1 LLIETQCQWPFVYWQ
16 FHITKSHLQVPT
28 KNFNPLFL
36 ILKGDKVTN
45 PIADSLNREYPEIRE
60 ALASAFIESQ
70 ISMLG
75 VAICPVEED
84 GIQGLIL
91 QAFDV
96 NQNLSPLKVSL
107 FPLTVKSRTQ
117 RSWFGAIPWD
127 FYVRFYVEEIPEL
140 DEFTSDAQL
149 DELFFTTLSTHEKGG
164 VELLEYLATTLKSEF
179 GLQVNFYSPPDREQ
193 KS

>member
-1 LLIETQCQWPFVYWQ
+1 
-16 FHITKSHLQVPT
+16 
-28 KNFNPLFL
+28 
-36 ILKGDKVTN
+36 
-45 PIADSLNREYPEIRE
+45 
-60 ALASAFIESQ
+60 
-70 ISMLG
+70 MLG

-179 GLQVNFYSPPDREQ
+179 GLQVNFYSPPNR
-193 KS
+193 

>member
-1 LLIETQCQWPFVYWQ
+1 M
-16 FHITKSHLQVPT
+16 
-28 KNFNPLFL
+28 
-36 ILKGDKVTN
+36 TN
-45 PIADSLNREYPEIRE
+45 PIADSLNREYPEIIE

-84 GIQGLIL
+84 GIQGFML